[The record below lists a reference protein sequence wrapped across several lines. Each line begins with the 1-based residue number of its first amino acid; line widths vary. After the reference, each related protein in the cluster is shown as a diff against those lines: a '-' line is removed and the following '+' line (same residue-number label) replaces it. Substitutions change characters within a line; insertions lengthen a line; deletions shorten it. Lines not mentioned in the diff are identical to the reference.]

1 MSLNIINNTKAVA
14 DSYVNDQLK
23 WRRERIEYLS
33 ELIKLKNEKIDNL
46 ETLYSNECKF
56 VEIMRDCIT
65 EIISTFEVEEQE
77 ASKQLM
83 ETINQHIENNNKFLN
98 RKK

>member
-56 VEIMRDCIT
+56 VELMRDCIK
-65 EIISTFEVEEQE
+65 EIVSTFEVEDQA